1 MTAKSAAADWESGF
15 GSGGGRGTSR
25 GLKGFVMFFVIFGLA
40 SIIFL
45 TTALLV
51 AALMLRGQWERM
63 GGPDNRGS
71 TR

>member
-1 MTAKSAAADWESGF
+1 
-15 GSGGGRGTSR
+15 
-25 GLKGFVMFFVIFGLA
+25 MFFVIFGLA

-63 GGPDNRGS
+63 GRQDDRGS

>member
-1 MTAKSAAADWESGF
+1 VGSERKRVGKRLAK
-15 GSGGGRGTSR
+15 GSGM
-25 GLKGFVMFFVIFGLA
+25 LFVVFGLA

-63 GGPDNRGS
+63 GGPDDHGS
-71 TR
+71 RR